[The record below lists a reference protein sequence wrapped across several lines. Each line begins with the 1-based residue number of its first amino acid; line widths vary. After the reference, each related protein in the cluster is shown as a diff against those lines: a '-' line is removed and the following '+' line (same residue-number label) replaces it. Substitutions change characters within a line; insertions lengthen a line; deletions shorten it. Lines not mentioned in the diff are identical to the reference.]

1 MHSRKLDVVCRAS
14 ETETEPEGN
23 EDKEKDGHESGES
36 TSFVASSVHNDL
48 QLNQEEQVS
57 TEVLNSEAN
66 TIANSDESE
75 IDGQATMQDAENVEV
90 ASGSP
95 LPGLQ
100 PQQLDESVRIPK
112 ETIDILRDQVF
123 GFDTFFVTGQEP
135 YEGGLLFKGNLRG
148 VPAKTYEKISKRMED
163 RFGDEY
169 KLFLLINP
177 EDDKP
182 VAVVVPRKTLQPE
195 TTAVPEWFAAGAFGL
210 VTLFTL
216 LLRNVPALQSNL
228 LSSFDNLD
236 LLKNGLPGALVTA
249 LILGVHELGHYL
261 AAKECGVKLGVPYVV
276 PSWQI
281 GSFGAIT
288 RIVNIVPKRE
298 DLLKVAAAGPLAGY
312 ALGLLLFLLGFIVP
326 PSDGLGIVVD
336 SSVFHESFLAGGIAK
351 SILGDVLKE
360 GEVISINP
368 LVLWAWAG
376 LLINAI
382 NSIPAGELDGGRIA
396 FALWGRKASARLTGL
411 SIVLLGLSSLFS
423 DVAFYWAILVFFL
436 QRGLVAPLS
445 EEITEP
451 DQKYQALGIAVLLF
465 GLLICLPYPFAFAN
479 ETMTTF

>member
-1 MHSRKLDVVCRAS
+1 M
-14 ETETEPEGN
+14 
-23 EDKEKDGHESGES
+23 
-36 TSFVASSVHNDL
+36 
-48 QLNQEEQVS
+48 
-57 TEVLNSEAN
+57 
-66 TIANSDESE
+66 
-75 IDGQATMQDAENVEV
+75 
-90 ASGSP
+90 
-95 LPGLQ
+95 
-100 PQQLDESVRIPK
+100 
-112 ETIDILRDQVF
+112 
-123 GFDTFFVTGQEP
+123 
-135 YEGGLLFKGNLRG
+135 
-148 VPAKTYEKISKRMED
+148 
-163 RFGDEY
+163 
-169 KLFLLINP
+169 
-177 EDDKP
+177 
-182 VAVVVPRKTLQPE
+182 
-195 TTAVPEWFAAGAFGL
+195 
-210 VTLFTL
+210 
-216 LLRNVPALQSNL
+216 
-228 LSSFDNLD
+228 
-236 LLKNGLPGALVTA
+236 TA

-261 AAKECGVKLGVPYVV
+261 AAKECGVKLGAPYFV

-326 PSDGLGIVVD
+326 PTDGLGIVVD

-465 GLLICLPYPFAFAN
+465 GLLICLPYPFAFGN